1 MQEQNTR
8 VKAGVFE
15 HKHDSHPRWHKVSRR
30 HRQPTKDKVQ
40 YRTAT
45 SPLGDVVTFE
55 QTVTM
60 KDTGVGEQWIR
71 QSIL

>member
-55 QTVTM
+55 
-60 KDTGVGEQWIR
+60 
-71 QSIL
+71 